1 MRKFFLFVVVFAF
14 ALAASAQLENTKWRG
29 MAKVPEPF
37 DCVFDFRKD
46 TVVLSGNEVG
56 VIETMKY
63 RLIGDTLV
71 LKKLNG
77 KSPCAEESEG
87 YFKIVREGDSFK
99 LTSLKDDCPGRAEAF
114 VVEPWVRI
122 KEQ

>member
-1 MRKFFLFVVVFAF
+1 MKKFFLLVVVFVF

-46 TVVLSGNEVG
+46 TVLLTGNGVG
-56 VIETMKY
+56 IIETMMY
-63 RLIGDTLV
+63 SLNGDTLMF
-71 LKKLNG
+71 KKIEG
-77 KSPCAEESEG
+77 RSPCRVESKG
-87 YFKIVREGDSFK
+87 YFKIVSKRDSFD
-99 LTSLKDDCPGRAEAF
+99 LISLKDDCPGRAEAF
-114 VVEPWVRI
+114 VAAPWVRI